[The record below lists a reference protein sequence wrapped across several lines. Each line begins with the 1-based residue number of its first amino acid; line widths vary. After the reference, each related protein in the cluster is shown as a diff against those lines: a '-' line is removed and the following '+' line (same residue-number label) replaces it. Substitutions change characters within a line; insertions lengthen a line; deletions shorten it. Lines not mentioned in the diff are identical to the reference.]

1 MLWPGFILAL
11 VVGLIVYLIV
21 HSLLWAILAF
31 ILIAIIAGPGFG
43 YYDDRRRAYPTY
55 DGWASSE

>member
-31 ILIAIIAGPGFG
+31 IVIAIIAGPGFG
-43 YYDDRRRAYPTY
+43 YYDDRRRGPRV
-55 DGWASSE
+55 